1 MCYTQCGIGW
11 SAQQTS
17 VVPHSLYNQDQKYPV
32 KVSGYTT
39 HMHTECLM
47 CHLVPVV
54 HTCIQYISVLC
65 RCSAAVVST
74 SCHLHTT
81 HCITLTWLLP
91 MYTSLHTHSLAS
103 QYIYYM

>member
-47 CHLVPVV
+47 CVTLCLLYIRVYSTLVCCVV
-54 HTCIQYISVLC
+54 
-65 RCSAAVVST
+65 AVQQW
-74 SCHLHTT
+74 CQRPTT
-81 HCITLTWLLP
+81 FIPLTV
-91 MYTSLHTHSLAS
+91 
-103 QYIYYM
+103 